1 MFTTWEHRQLR
12 ASLQSSPSAGTS
24 LELSIRQSAQSHSS
38 WAVLKHRKR
47 IKRMFQSAEYLLRQ
61 KNRSG
66 VPYAAHVKTVKLSA
80 RHEVCK
86 RYSAGLGSAQLG
98 LLRLDSLHLAAR
110 CLLGANFAQRLCIE
124 SRALEARCRPGRVSS
139 ALMREQFGSVRFML
153 ARTLRVVVPSPNRSP
168 SRSRSVSRSRQKTSR
183 SPQSA
188 PQETRSRL
196 VSYSSRF

>member
-1 MFTTWEHRQLR
+1 
-12 ASLQSSPSAGTS
+12 
-24 LELSIRQSAQSHSS
+24 
-38 WAVLKHRKR
+38 
-47 IKRMFQSAEYLLRQ
+47 MFQSLESLLRR

-86 RYSAGLGSAQLG
+86 RYSAALGSTQLSSVCFG
-98 LLRLDSLHLAAR
+98 SIRSTSLLTAC

-153 ARTLRVVVPSPNRSP
+153 ARTLRVVVPSPNRSS
-168 SRSRSVSRSRQKTSR
+168 SRSGSVSRSRQKTSR

-188 PQETRSRL
+188 P
-196 VSYSSRF
+196 

>member
-1 MFTTWEHRQLR
+1 
-12 ASLQSSPSAGTS
+12 
-24 LELSIRQSAQSHSS
+24 
-38 WAVLKHRKR
+38 
-47 IKRMFQSAEYLLRQ
+47 MFQSAESLLRQ

-86 RYSAGLGSAQLG
+86 RYSAALG

-188 PQETRSRL
+188 PCEAPSRL
-196 VSYSSRF
+196 VSCSSRF